1 MPTPASGESAETA
14 WNPSRY
20 LAFASERTRP
30 FIDLLSRVNHPNARS
45 IIDYGCGPGNGM
57 PVLRHHW
64 PAAHITG
71 VDSSAQMLDAAR
83 EYTRDD
89 AKITYQRA
97 DIRTF
102 APAEQVDLVVSNAAL
117 QWLPD
122 HRDLLPEIQRHIAP
136 GGVLAVQIPGN
147 FAAPSHRL
155 LYELAGR
162 SPYAE
167 HIVPGSLLN
176 PTAGVIDYMLDV
188 AGDGWEVEA
197 WETTYQHILQGE
209 DPVFDWISGAAARPV
224 LSALPPQELEQFTAE
239 YKAALREAYPR
250 TRIGTILSFRRIF
263 FIARRASPGH

>member
-1 MPTPASGESAETA
+1 MPISSSGDSADTI
-14 WNPSRY
+14 WNPTRY

-45 IIDYGCGPGNGM
+45 IVDYGCGPGNGM

-71 VDSSAQMLDAAR
+71 VDSSQEMLESAR
-83 EYTRDD
+83 VSTHDD

-102 APAEQVDLVVSNAAL
+102 IPSEPVDLAVSNAAL

-122 HRDLLPEIQRHIAP
+122 HRELLPVIQRNIAP
-136 GGVLAVQIPGN
+136 GGVLAVQVPGN
-147 FAAPSHRL
+147 YAAPSHRL

-167 HIVPGSLLN
+167 HIDPGTLLN
-176 PTAGVIDYMLDV
+176 PTAPVIDYMLDV
-188 AGDGWEVEA
+188 SGQDWTVEA
-197 WETTYQHILQGE
+197 WETTYQHVLQGE
-209 DPVFDWISGAAARPV
+209 DPVFEWISAAAARPV
-224 LSALPPQELEQFTAE
+224 LSALPPAELEQFTAE
-239 YKAALREAYPR
+239 YKAALRAAYPQ
-250 TRIGTILSFRRIF
+250 TRIGTILPFRRIF
-263 FIARRASPGH
+263 FIARRTG